1 MTTLAKEVENP
12 IIDVED
18 IVFKDVDDSKH
29 TATQL
34 PNPKGYKLLIALPE
48 ITEATSGGIIK
59 SAQSQYEESI
69 STVVGFVLKM
79 GPDSYANFSR
89 FPSGP
94 YCKEGDWVVFR
105 AFSGTRIK
113 IHGKEFRLIN
123 DDTVE
128 AVVEDPRGVERA

>member
-1 MTTLAKEVENP
+1 MTTVAVEVLDEQVEELQALAEEGDEKN
-12 IIDVED
+12 
-18 IVFKDVDDSKH
+18 FAS
-29 TATQL
+29 QL
-34 PNPKGYKLLIALPE
+34 PEPKGYKLLIALPE
-48 ITEATSGGIIK
+48 IEEKTEGGIIK
-59 SAQSQYEESI
+59 SAQTQHEESI
-69 STVVGFVLKM
+69 STIVGWVMSM
-79 GPDSYANFSR
+79 GPDAYANFSR

-94 YCKEGDWVVFR
+94 YCQVGDWVLFR